1 MNSIR
6 ISDFFKINK
15 RIVIMLILSVS
26 IFLTL
31 ILSNWFKFIN
41 NLISYFLYSLNNS
54 RERQNYSYV
63 LWFLWIIQLI
73 LFIGH
78 CFYFIKEDKNK
89 NVDSGVGCLDFNLK
103 TSDWI
108 LLLTYILG
116 CINIFGF
123 YYIDEAI
130 KQNALSNVI
139 CCSYIELIVYFI
151 FIFVVFFKNIDKLFL
166 LIIYIVII
174 IAGTLDN
181 QTVGLLSFI
190 IAAFGLLLDYD
201 FLKKVY
207 LKLRNSD
214 MKYNIKLGLT
224 SMKFSKLTKNQV
236 DEIKF
241 KVYKYKF
248 IPGIIVG
255 LYNIAL
261 YLSSLYEAL
270 LSLYHNDILSPD
282 IYNYL
287 IEIIMNVF
295 YLGLIR
301 FSIMALIFLII
312 IFIWKKVSP
321 VRKII
326 FNVLHHIFDE
336 TIEIK
341 SNE

>member
-15 RIVIMLILSVS
+15 RIIIMLILSVS

-54 RERQNYSYV
+54 HERQNYSYV

-139 CCSYIELIVYFI
+139 YCSYIELLVYSI
-151 FIFVVFFKNIDKLFL
+151 FIFEVFFKNIDKLFL
-166 LIIYIVII
+166 IIICIVII

-214 MKYNIKLGLT
+214 IKYNIKLGLT

-261 YLSSLYEAL
+261 YLSDLYKTL
-270 LSLYHNDILSPD
+270 LSLYNNDIFSPN
-282 IYNYL
+282 IYSDP
-287 IEIIMNVF
+287 IEKFIYIF

-301 FSIMALIFLII
+301 FSIMAFIFLVI
-312 IFIWKKVSP
+312 IFIWKKVPP

-326 FNVLHHIFDE
+326 FDVLHHIFDE

>member
-1 MNSIR
+1 
-6 ISDFFKINK
+6 
-15 RIVIMLILSVS
+15 MLILSVS

-63 LWFLWIIQLI
+63 LWFLWIIQLV

-139 CCSYIELIVYFI
+139 CYSYIELIVYFI
-151 FIFVVFFKNIDKLFL
+151 FIFGVFFKNIDKLFL

-261 YLSSLYEAL
+261 HLSRLYEAL
-270 LSLYHNDILSPD
+270 LSLYHNDISSPN

-287 IEIIMNVF
+287 IEKIMNVF

-301 FSIMALIFLII
+301 FSIMALIFLVI
-312 IFIWKKVSP
+312 IFIWKKVPP

-326 FNVLHHIFDE
+326 FNVLHNIFDE